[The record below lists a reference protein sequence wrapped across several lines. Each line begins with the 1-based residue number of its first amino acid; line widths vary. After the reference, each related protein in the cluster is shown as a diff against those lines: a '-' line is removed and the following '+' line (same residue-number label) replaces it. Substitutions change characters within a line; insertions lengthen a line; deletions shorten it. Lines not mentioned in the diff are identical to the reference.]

1 MTDAEKQA
9 ECLRICGDAGKRG
22 MHRIAP
28 ERCPIVDDE
37 WKNPKLKPAA
47 PRPA

>member
-22 MHRIAP
+22 MHSLAP
-28 ERCPIVDDE
+28 ERLPDWTTSGRIL
-37 WKNPKLKPAA
+37 N
-47 PRPA
+47 